1 MLVMLYFR
9 AISAHVDSAVDKAV
23 LSAVRQKPETIQF
36 LLRRIADCRALL
48 MWTVAVA
55 MIVS

>member
-1 MLVMLYFR
+1 MLYFR